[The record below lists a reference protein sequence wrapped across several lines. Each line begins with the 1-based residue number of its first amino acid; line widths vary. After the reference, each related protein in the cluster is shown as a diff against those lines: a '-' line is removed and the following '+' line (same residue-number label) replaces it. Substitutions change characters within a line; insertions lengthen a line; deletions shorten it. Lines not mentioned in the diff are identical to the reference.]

1 MSPIAII
8 VVISLISIVLAVLAV
23 YIKRRIKGEPTGE
36 CACCHKGTKK
46 MLKKYHK
53 MYEK

>member
-8 VVISLISIVLAVLAV
+8 VVFASVSFVSAVLAV
-23 YIKRRIKGEPTGE
+23 YIKKRIKGEPTGE

-46 MLKKYHK
+46 MLKQYHK
-53 MYEK
+53 MYSK